1 MDKRITM
8 NTGDKEQQSK
18 FLVVVE
24 RDKCTSCGTC
34 EDTCPELFE
43 LDDGGIAHIIG
54 SKRNGNNDELPTE
67 KQECSLDAAESCPV
81 MCIHVY
87 EDGIEML

>member
-1 MDKRITM
+1 MEDLLKM
-8 NTGDKEQQSK
+8 FK
-18 FLVVVE
+18 VVVE

-43 LDDGGIAHIIG
+43 LDETGFSHIIG
-54 SKRNGNNDELPTE
+54 SERVENKDELETE
-67 KQECSLDAAESCPV
+67 NEQCSVDAAESCPV

-87 EDGIEML
+87 EDGVELT